1 MKASHRLMHTQ
12 ATSAPEKK
20 SIMQAP
26 TKRGSRSVSN
36 EGGMAE
42 AVLLCCKTGGG
53 GGKQRCRRQHSLVLG
68 AAERQIFTVVC
79 VITGAAD
86 LWSLEF
92 LATYIKVLS
101 RSDVIGR

>member
-53 GGKQRCRRQHSLVLG
+53 GKQRCRRQHSLVLG

-79 VITGAAD
+79 DNGGGGPVV
-86 LWSLEF
+86 SR
-92 LATYIKVLS
+92 VLS
-101 RSDVIGR
+101 DLYQSSVSL

>member
-1 MKASHRLMHTQ
+1 MMKASHRLMHTQ

-53 GGKQRCRRQHSLVLG
+53 GEATVQE
-68 AAERQIFTVVC
+68 AAQPRSWSSRK
-79 VITGAAD
+79 AD
-86 LWSLEF
+86 F
-92 LATYIKVLS
+92 H
-101 RSDVIGR
+101 GRV

>member
-1 MKASHRLMHTQ
+1 MCQMKVGWQKLCYY
-12 ATSAPEKK
+12 
-20 SIMQAP
+20 
-26 TKRGSRSVSN
+26 
-36 EGGMAE
+36 
-42 AVLLCCKTGGG
+42 AVKLGGG
-53 GGKQRCRRQHSLVLG
+53 EQRCRRQHSLVLG